1 MPWAA
6 HAAAVKTS
14 HNFQGNPRLA
24 RLMGYS
30 LRTAQRARA
39 WFERRGLIRS
49 ELLYPGDQL
58 PGMNRPVRRYMVA
71 RDVSELQQL
80 AELGD
85 RYVPPHRR
93 RKPSAAELRRSS
105 HTVETTE
112 RVSPAELIAFTSSLA
127 QAAAGHS
134 PASPLVPGSE
144 PKHERAPFAPG
155 EQPATIEPSEID
167 EWDERTRE
175 LERSQAPP
183 RGPPS

>member
-6 HAAAVKTS
+6 HAAAVRTR

-24 RLMGYS
+24 RLSGYS

-49 ELLYPGDQL
+49 ELLCPGDQL
-58 PGMNRPVRRYMVA
+58 PGMNRPVRRYMIV

-85 RYVPPHRR
+85 QYVPPHRR
-93 RKPSAAELRRSS
+93 RPRTVIDVPATADDLAGLAELAPEYSSFFHGLAAAAKRR
-105 HTVETTE
+105 EQ
-112 RVSPAELIAFTSSLA
+112 RKDPPSPPPPPPVNDAELDAIDRELA
-127 QAAAGHS
+127 
-134 PASPLVPGSE
+134 
-144 PKHERAPFAPG
+144 
-155 EQPATIEPSEID
+155 
-167 EWDERTRE
+167 E